1 MDTAVYAI
9 EGGDYE
15 NGGSASR
22 QLKEI
27 LKRIGVA
34 PGTIR
39 RAMVAAYEAEMNA
52 VIHSHGGSMRVAVD
66 PTQLDVVVEDK
77 GPGIPDIEQAMR
89 EGFSTAPPKA
99 RELGFGAGMGLPNI
113 RKSSDHFTLQS
124 ALGQGTQLRFRIFL
138 TPQEA
143 GGPSP
148 NSVLI
153 RPERC
158 CQCLMCLRTCP
169 TRAVRVREDRPW
181 IADHLCI
188 DCTSCISVCTPKA
201 LGLGGMDTLP
211 ALSEDT
217 TLVLPSPFL
226 EQFGS
231 GCSPHDVIDALRSVG
246 FYGVAF
252 LDSWEREL
260 RAAVVQYART
270 EARVKPVLSPVCPA
284 IVNLILLRYPSL
296 VDHLAP
302 FHTTIE
308 AVREGIASPHV
319 VFVAVCPAQS
329 SALRVPGLMTRVDLV
344 SAGVLHNAVASHLPK
359 SSRLA
364 RSDAPPP
371 VSEEGASE
379 VFRVSGMEHVV
390 RTLEGIENQSLE
402 DYEVVELFACPQG
415 CFGSPVW
422 TEEPF
427 AAYRRHQRN
436 VSELP
441 DGLRDSKALRRL
453 HPLRPRAGIRL
464 DNDMQ
469 RAIEK
474 LGRIN
479 DLARRLPGRNCGV
492 CGCPTCAALA
502 EDIVMGHSSALA
514 CAYLTPAV
522 RDELL
527 ALAAVGGRTA

>member
-1 MDTAVYAI
+1 MDTAVYTI

-22 QLKEI
+22 QLKEV

-66 PTQLDVVVEDK
+66 PTQLDVLVEDK

-138 TPQEA
+138 APQEA
-143 GGPSP
+143 GGPSL

-188 DCTSCISVCTPKA
+188 DCTACISVCAPKA
-201 LGLGGMDTLP
+201 LGLDGMDTLP
-211 ALSEDT
+211 TLSEDT

-226 EQFGS
+226 DQFGS
-231 GCSPHDVIDALRSVG
+231 GYPPRDVIDALRNVG
-246 FYGVAF
+246 FREIVL

-260 RAAVVQYART
+260 RLAVTQHAKKD
-270 EARVKPVLSPVCPA
+270 ARVKPVLSPLCPA

-296 VDHLAP
+296 ADHLAP

-308 AVREGIASPHV
+308 AVREGISSPHV

-329 SALRVPGLMTRVDLV
+329 SALRAPGLMTKVDLV
-344 SAGVLHNAVASHLPK
+344 SAGVLHNAVASCLPK
-359 SSRLA
+359 SSRQVKADL
-364 RSDAPPP
+364 P
-371 VSEEGASE
+371 VPVPEESASE
-379 VFRVSGMEHVV
+379 VFCVSGMEHVI
-390 RTLEGIENQSLE
+390 RTLEGIENGSLE

-427 AAYRRHQRN
+427 VAYRRHQRTAP
-436 VSELP
+436 ELV
-441 DGLRDSKALRRL
+441 GGVHHSKTLRRL
-453 HPLRPRAGIRL
+453 HPLRPRAGVRL

-474 LGRIN
+474 LGKIN
-479 DLARRLPGRNCGV
+479 DLAKRLPGRNCGV

-502 EDIVMGHSSALA
+502 EDIVMGYSSALA
-514 CAYLTPAV
+514 CAYLTPAA
-522 RDELL
+522 REELL
-527 ALAAVGGRTA
+527 SFAAASQRT